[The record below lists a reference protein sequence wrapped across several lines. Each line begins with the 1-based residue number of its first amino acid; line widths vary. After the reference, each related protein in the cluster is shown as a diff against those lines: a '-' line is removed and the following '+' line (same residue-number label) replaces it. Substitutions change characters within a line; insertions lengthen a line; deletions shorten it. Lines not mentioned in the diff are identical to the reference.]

1 MFLMG
6 FAFLVTFMVIA
17 LIVVVSFL
25 AIGALFGTCAVCC
38 LPVVLLPIGL

>member
-6 FAFLVTFMVIA
+6 FAFLVTFMVVA

-25 AIGALFGTCAVCC
+25 AIAALFGTCTVCC
-38 LPVVLLPIGL
+38 LPVVLLTIGL